1 MRLDVLNIYT
11 IIISFLPKT
20 NHNVWSQYRRP
31 LKKGLDIWTK
41 SHSKQSFNSQVL
53 ALSAGIDWGSPV
65 QGTTE
70 PIMVLNS
77 QNEKF
82 SGFLLLA
89 QIEAR
94 IDAVDRLKNK
104 IDDLLIKYK

>member
-1 MRLDVLNIYT
+1 
-11 IIISFLPKT
+11 
-20 NHNVWSQYRRP
+20 
-31 LKKGLDIWTK
+31 
-41 SHSKQSFNSQVL
+41 
-53 ALSAGIDWGSPV
+53 
-65 QGTTE
+65 
-70 PIMVLNS
+70 MVLNS

-104 IDDLLIKYK
+104 IDGLMSNCVPMVSLYRVSHMEMNKV